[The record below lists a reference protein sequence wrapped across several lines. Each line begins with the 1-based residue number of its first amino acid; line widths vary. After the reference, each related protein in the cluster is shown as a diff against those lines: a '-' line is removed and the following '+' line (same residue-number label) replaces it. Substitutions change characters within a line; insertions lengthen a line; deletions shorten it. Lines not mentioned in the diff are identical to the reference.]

1 MDWNQYNKPTE
12 LDIRSLKQKGQE
24 LATAIEDEVKATQS
38 AIIRSLPDRLRV
50 TTAQAKQL
58 LKLAGHIETEYS
70 KAKLYRTKYNVM
82 EVIIDGE

>member
-1 MDWNQYNKPTE
+1 MFWDQYNKPTE
-12 LDIRSLKQKGQE
+12 LDVRSLKQKGQE
-24 LATAIEDEVKATQS
+24 LAVAIENEVKATQS
-38 AIIRSLPDRLRV
+38 AIMRALPDRLRV
-50 TTAQAKQL
+50 TKTQAKQL